1 MLRFVGNAHQHPR
14 QGLVPEL
21 CAISAFDIKL
31 VLSQLVLA
39 QSEDHEALLAKLALC
54 RRWPQRLK

>member
-1 MLRFVGNAHQHPR
+1 MPGFIDSAHQHHK

-39 QSEDHEALLAKLALC
+39 QPKDHKVLLDKLSLC
-54 RRWPQRLK
+54 RR